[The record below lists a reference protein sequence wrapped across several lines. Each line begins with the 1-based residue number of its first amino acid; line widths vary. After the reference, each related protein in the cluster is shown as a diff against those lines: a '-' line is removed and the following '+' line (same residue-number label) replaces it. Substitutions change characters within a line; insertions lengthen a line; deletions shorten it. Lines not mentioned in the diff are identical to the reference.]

1 MNGTEEAVG
10 DEGVEKRLRSQAHW
24 IYVESAIAALILTV
38 LSFYFASVLSEAAR
52 SSEGLSLEQA
62 ADFLIRHGYVLLF
75 GWVLLE
81 QMGLPIP
88 AVPLLIAA
96 GALTR
101 AGKMNLTFAVVLAF
115 IAVILADLF
124 WYSLGRY
131 RGGRIL
137 KLLCRISLE
146 PDSCVRRT
154 ENLFVRHG
162 VHSLLVAKFIPGLN
176 TAAPSL
182 AGVFRMPVRR
192 FMIFDSLGGLF
203 WVVTF
208 TSLGLIFS
216 DQLEQIAVRALS
228 WGGWAIAVL
237 AGSLAAYILWK
248 FIQRQRFLRRLRI
261 ARITP
266 KELMDK
272 LMAGENISIVDLRQ
286 PMDIEAFPQMIPGA
300 LRIAMEEIE
309 ERHGEDSPGSRRRPL
324 LLVTQRSDQRP
335 GGAAAASQGN
345 HQGST
350 ARRRDRCLASV
361 RFPIRYRKSRQ
372 ETRCPLRKGQF
383 ATITLLRYSHLSN
396 TPSDPL

>member
-1 MNGTEEAVG
+1 MNGTEEVVG
-10 DEGVEKRLRSQAHW
+10 DEGLEKRLRSQARW
-24 IYVESAIAALILTV
+24 IYVESALAASILTV
-38 LSFYFASVLSEAAR
+38 LSFFFASVLPEAAR
-52 SSEGLSLEQA
+52 SSQDLSLEQA
-62 ADFLIRHGYVLLF
+62 ADFLIRHGYAVLF

-88 AVPLLIAA
+88 AAPLLIAA
-96 GALTR
+96 GALAR
-101 AGKMNLTFAVVLAF
+101 AGKMNLTFALALAL

-162 VHSLLVAKFIPGLN
+162 VHSLLVAKFVPGLN

-182 AGVFRMPVRR
+182 AGIFRMPVRR
-192 FMIFDSLGGLF
+192 FMIFDFLGALL
-203 WVVTF
+203 WVVSV

-216 DQLEQIAVRALS
+216 DQLEQIALR
-228 WGGWAIAVL
+228 WGGWLVAVL
-237 AGSLAAYILWK
+237 AGTLAAYVLWK
-248 FIQRQRFLRRLRI
+248 FIQRRRFLRRLRI

-272 LMAGENISIVDLRQ
+272 LRAGETISIVDLRQ

-309 ERHGEDSPGSRRRPL
+309 ERHAEIP
-324 LLVTQRSDQRP
+324 
-335 GGAAAASQGN
+335 
-345 HQGST
+345 
-350 ARRRDRCLASV
+350 RDRDVVLYCS
-361 RFPIRYRKSRQ
+361 
-372 ETRCPLRKGQF
+372 
-383 ATITLLRYSHLSN
+383 
-396 TPSDPL
+396 

>member
-1 MNGTEEAVG
+1 VALAARGARKMNGSEESVG
-10 DEGVEKRLRSQAHW
+10 DEGVEKRLRSRARW
-24 IYVESAIAALILTV
+24 IYVESAIAALILTA
-38 LSFYFASVLSEAAR
+38 LSFFFANVLTEAAR
-52 SSEGLSLEQA
+52 SSKDLSLEQA
-62 ADFLIRHGYVLLF
+62 ADFLIRHGYAVLF

-88 AVPLLIAA
+88 AAPLLIAA
-96 GALTR
+96 GALAR
-101 AGKMNLTFAVVLAF
+101 AGKMNLTFALALAL

-162 VHSLLVAKFIPGLN
+162 VHSLLVAKFVPGLN

-182 AGVFRMPVRR
+182 AGIFRMPVRR
-192 FMIFDSLGGLF
+192 FMIFDSLGALL
-203 WVVTF
+203 WVVSV

-216 DQLEQIAVRALS
+216 DQLEQIALRWS
-228 WGGWAIAVL
+228 GWLVAVL
-237 AGSLAAYILWK
+237 AGSSAAYVLWK
-248 FIQRQRFLRRLRI
+248 FIQRRRFIRRLRI

-272 LMAGENISIVDLRQ
+272 LRAGETISIVDLRQ

-309 ERHGEDSPGSRRRPL
+309 ERHAEIP
-324 LLVTQRSDQRP
+324 
-335 GGAAAASQGN
+335 
-345 HQGST
+345 
-350 ARRRDRCLASV
+350 RDRDVVLYCS
-361 RFPIRYRKSRQ
+361 
-372 ETRCPLRKGQF
+372 
-383 ATITLLRYSHLSN
+383 
-396 TPSDPL
+396 

>member
-1 MNGTEEAVG
+1 MNGTEEPIG
-10 DEGVEKRLRSQAHW
+10 DEGVDKRLRSQAHW

-38 LSFYFASVLSEAAR
+38 LSFFCASVLSAAAR

-62 ADFLIRHGYVLLF
+62 ADFLIRHGYALLF

-96 GALTR
+96 GAATR
-101 AGKMNLTFAVVLAF
+101 AGKMNLTFAVALAF
-115 IAVILADLF
+115 SAVILADLF

-162 VHSLLVAKFIPGLN
+162 VYSLLVAKFIPGLN

-182 AGVFRMPVRR
+182 AGIFRMPVRR
-192 FMIFDSLGGLF
+192 FMIFDSLGALF

-208 TSLGLIFS
+208 TSLGVIFS

-228 WGGWAIAVL
+228 WGGWAITVL

-248 FIQRQRFLRRLRI
+248 FIQRRRFLRRLRI

-272 LMAGENISIVDLRQ
+272 LTAGENISIVDLRQ
-286 PMDIEAFPQMIPGA
+286 PIDIEAFPQMIPGA

-309 ERHGEDSPGSRRRPL
+309 DRHGEIP
-324 LLVTQRSDQRP
+324 
-335 GGAAAASQGN
+335 
-345 HQGST
+345 
-350 ARRRDRCLASV
+350 RDRDVVLYCS
-361 RFPIRYRKSRQ
+361 
-372 ETRCPLRKGQF
+372 
-383 ATITLLRYSHLSN
+383 
-396 TPSDPL
+396 

>member
-1 MNGTEEAVG
+1 LAARGARKMNGSEESVG
-10 DEGVEKRLRSQAHW
+10 DEGVEKRLRSRARW
-24 IYVESAIAALILTV
+24 IYVESAIAALILTA
-38 LSFYFASVLSEAAR
+38 LSFFFANVFTEAAR
-52 SSEGLSLEQA
+52 SSKDLSLEQA
-62 ADFLIRHGYVLLF
+62 ADFLIRHGYAVLF

-88 AVPLLIAA
+88 AAPLLIAA
-96 GALTR
+96 GALAR
-101 AGKMNLTFAVVLAF
+101 AGKMNLTFALALAL

-162 VHSLLVAKFIPGLN
+162 VHSLLVAKFVPGLN

-182 AGVFRMPVRR
+182 AGIFRMPVRR
-192 FMIFDSLGGLF
+192 FMIFDFLGALL
-203 WVVTF
+203 WVVSV

-216 DQLEQIAVRALS
+216 DQLKQIALRWS
-228 WGGWAIAVL
+228 GWLVAVL
-237 AGSLAAYILWK
+237 AGSLAAYVLGK
-248 FIQRQRFLRRLRI
+248 FIQRRRFIRRLRI

-272 LMAGENISIVDLRQ
+272 LRAGETISIVDLRQ

-309 ERHGEDSPGSRRRPL
+309 ERHAEIP
-324 LLVTQRSDQRP
+324 
-335 GGAAAASQGN
+335 
-345 HQGST
+345 
-350 ARRRDRCLASV
+350 RDRDVVLYCS
-361 RFPIRYRKSRQ
+361 
-372 ETRCPLRKGQF
+372 
-383 ATITLLRYSHLSN
+383 
-396 TPSDPL
+396 

>member
-10 DEGVEKRLRSQAHW
+10 DEVVEKRLRSQAHW

-38 LSFYFASVLSEAAR
+38 LSLYFASVLTETAR
-52 SSEGLSLEQA
+52 SSKGLSLEQA
-62 ADFLIRHGYVLLF
+62 ADFLISNGYALLF

-88 AVPLLIAA
+88 AAPLLIAA
-96 GALTR
+96 GALAR
-101 AGKMNLTFAVVLAF
+101 AGKMNLTFAVTLAF

-176 TAAPSL
+176 TAAPTL
-182 AGVFRMPVRR
+182 AGVFGMPLRR
-192 FMIFDSLGGLF
+192 FMIFDSLGGFF
-203 WVVTF
+203 WVVTV

-216 DQLEQIAVRALS
+216 EQLEEIALR
-228 WGGWAIAVL
+228 WGGWLVAVL
-237 AGSLAAYILWK
+237 AGSLAAYVLWK
-248 FIQRQRFLRRLRI
+248 FIQRRRFLRRLRI

-272 LMAGENISIVDLRQ
+272 LTAGETISIVDLRQ

-309 ERHGEDSPGSRRRPL
+309 DRHGEIP
-324 LLVTQRSDQRP
+324 
-335 GGAAAASQGN
+335 
-345 HQGST
+345 
-350 ARRRDRCLASV
+350 RDRDVVLYCS
-361 RFPIRYRKSRQ
+361 
-372 ETRCPLRKGQF
+372 
-383 ATITLLRYSHLSN
+383 
-396 TPSDPL
+396 

>member
-1 MNGTEEAVG
+1 MNGTEEPVR
-10 DEGVEKRLRSQAHW
+10 DEGAEKRLRSQARW

-38 LSFYFASVLSEAAR
+38 LSFVFASVLPEVAR
-52 SSEGLSLEQA
+52 ASRDLSLEQA
-62 ADFLIRHGYVLLF
+62 AGFLIRHGYAVLF

-81 QMGLPIP
+81 QLGLPIP
-88 AVPLLIAA
+88 AAPLLIAA
-96 GALTR
+96 GALAR
-101 AGKMNLTFAVVLAF
+101 AGKINLTFAVVLPFVAL
-115 IAVILADLF
+115 ILADLF

-154 ENLFVRHG
+154 ENLFIRHG
-162 VHSLLVAKFIPGLN
+162 VRSLLVAKFIPGLN

-192 FMIFDSLGGLF
+192 FLIFDSLGGFL
-203 WVVTF
+203 WVVTV

-216 DQLEQIAVRALS
+216 DQLERIALR
-228 WGGWAIAVL
+228 WGGWLVAVL
-237 AGSLAAYILWK
+237 AGSLAAYVLWK
-248 FIQRQRFLRRLRI
+248 FIQRRRFLRRLRI

-272 LMAGENISIVDLRQ
+272 LAAKENISIVDLRQ

-309 ERHGEDSPGSRRRPL
+309 ERHGEIP
-324 LLVTQRSDQRP
+324 
-335 GGAAAASQGN
+335 
-345 HQGST
+345 
-350 ARRRDRCLASV
+350 RDRDVVLYCS
-361 RFPIRYRKSRQ
+361 
-372 ETRCPLRKGQF
+372 
-383 ATITLLRYSHLSN
+383 
-396 TPSDPL
+396 

>member
-1 MNGTEEAVG
+1 MNGTQEPVG
-10 DEGVEKRLRSQAHW
+10 DEGVEKRLRSQARW

-38 LSFYFASVLSEAAR
+38 LSVFFASVLPEAAL
-52 SSEGLSLEQA
+52 SSRDLSLEQA
-62 ADFLIRHGYVLLF
+62 ADFLIRHGYVVLF

-81 QMGLPIP
+81 QLGLPIP
-88 AVPLLIAA
+88 AAPLLIAA
-96 GALTR
+96 GALAR
-101 AGKMNLTFAVVLAF
+101 AGKINLTFAVVLPFVAL
-115 IAVILADLF
+115 ILADLF

-154 ENLFVRHG
+154 ENLFIRHG
-162 VHSLLVAKFIPGLN
+162 VRSLLVAKFIPGLN

-192 FMIFDSLGGLF
+192 FLIFDSLGGFL
-203 WVVTF
+203 WVVTV

-216 DQLEQIAVRALS
+216 DQLERIALR
-228 WGGWAIAVL
+228 WGGWLVAVL
-237 AGSLAAYILWK
+237 AGSLAAYVLWK
-248 FIQRQRFLRRLRI
+248 FIQRRRFLRRLRI

-272 LMAGENISIVDLRQ
+272 LAAKENISIVDLRQ

-309 ERHGEDSPGSRRRPL
+309 ERHGEIP
-324 LLVTQRSDQRP
+324 
-335 GGAAAASQGN
+335 
-345 HQGST
+345 
-350 ARRRDRCLASV
+350 RDRDVVLYCS
-361 RFPIRYRKSRQ
+361 
-372 ETRCPLRKGQF
+372 
-383 ATITLLRYSHLSN
+383 
-396 TPSDPL
+396 

>member
-1 MNGTEEAVG
+1 MAARGARKMNGSEESVG
-10 DEGVEKRLRSQAHW
+10 DEGVEKRLRSRARW
-24 IYVESAIAALILTV
+24 IYVESAIAALILTA
-38 LSFYFASVLSEAAR
+38 LSFFFANVLTEAAR
-52 SSEGLSLEQA
+52 SSKDLSLEQA
-62 ADFLIRHGYVLLF
+62 ADFLIRHGYAVLF

-88 AVPLLIAA
+88 AAPLLIAA
-96 GALTR
+96 GALAR
-101 AGKMNLTFAVVLAF
+101 AGKMNLTFALALAL

-162 VHSLLVAKFIPGLN
+162 VHSLLVAKFVPGLN

-182 AGVFRMPVRR
+182 AGIFRMPVRR
-192 FMIFDSLGGLF
+192 FMIFDFLGALL
-203 WVVTF
+203 WVVSV

-216 DQLEQIAVRALS
+216 DQLEQIALRWS
-228 WGGWAIAVL
+228 GWLVAVL
-237 AGSLAAYILWK
+237 AGSLAAYVLGK
-248 FIQRQRFLRRLRI
+248 FIQRRRFIRRLRI

-272 LMAGENISIVDLRQ
+272 LRAGETISIVDLRQ

-309 ERHGEDSPGSRRRPL
+309 ERHAEIP
-324 LLVTQRSDQRP
+324 
-335 GGAAAASQGN
+335 
-345 HQGST
+345 
-350 ARRRDRCLASV
+350 RDRDVVLYCS
-361 RFPIRYRKSRQ
+361 
-372 ETRCPLRKGQF
+372 
-383 ATITLLRYSHLSN
+383 
-396 TPSDPL
+396 

>member
-1 MNGTEEAVG
+1 V
-10 DEGVEKRLRSQAHW
+10 
-24 IYVESAIAALILTV
+24 
-38 LSFYFASVLSEAAR
+38 
-52 SSEGLSLEQA
+52 
-62 ADFLIRHGYVLLF
+62 LF

-81 QMGLPIP
+81 KLGLPIP
-88 AVPLLIAA
+88 AAPLLIAA
-96 GALTR
+96 GALAR
-101 AGKMNLTFAVVLAF
+101 AGKMNLTFAVTLAF

-162 VHSLLVAKFIPGLN
+162 VRSLLVAKFIPGLN

-182 AGVFRMPVRR
+182 AGVFRMPVQR
-192 FMIFDSLGGLF
+192 FLIFDSLGGFL
-203 WVVTF
+203 WVVTV

-216 DQLEQIAVRALS
+216 DQLEWIALR
-228 WGGWAIAVL
+228 WGGWLVAGL
-237 AGSLAAYILWK
+237 AGGLAAYVLCK
-248 FIQRQRFLRRLRI
+248 FIQRRRFLRRLRI

-272 LMAGENISIVDLRQ
+272 LAAKENISIVDLRQ

-309 ERHGEDSPGSRRRPL
+309 ERHGEIP
-324 LLVTQRSDQRP
+324 
-335 GGAAAASQGN
+335 
-345 HQGST
+345 
-350 ARRRDRCLASV
+350 RDRDVVLYCS
-361 RFPIRYRKSRQ
+361 
-372 ETRCPLRKGQF
+372 
-383 ATITLLRYSHLSN
+383 
-396 TPSDPL
+396 

>member
-1 MNGTEEAVG
+1 MNGTEEPVG
-10 DEGVEKRLRSQAHW
+10 DESVEKRLHSRARW

-38 LSFYFASVLSEAAR
+38 LSFFFASVLPEAAR
-52 SSEGLSLEQA
+52 SFRDLSLEQA
-62 ADFLIRHGYVLLF
+62 ADFLIRHGYAVLF

-81 QMGLPIP
+81 QLGLPIP
-88 AVPLLIAA
+88 AAPLLIAA
-96 GALTR
+96 GALAR
-101 AGKMNLTFAVVLAF
+101 AGKMNLTFALALAL

-162 VHSLLVAKFIPGLN
+162 VHSLLVAKFVPGLN

-182 AGVFRMPVRR
+182 AGIFRMPVRR
-192 FMIFDSLGGLF
+192 FMIFDSLGALL
-203 WVVTF
+203 WVVSV

-216 DQLEQIAVRALS
+216 DQLEQIALRWS
-228 WGGWAIAVL
+228 GWLVAVL
-237 AGSLAAYILWK
+237 AGSLAAYVLGK
-248 FIQRQRFLRRLRI
+248 FIQRRRFIRHLRI

-272 LMAGENISIVDLRQ
+272 LRAGETISIVDLRQ

-309 ERHGEDSPGSRRRPL
+309 ERHGEIP
-324 LLVTQRSDQRP
+324 
-335 GGAAAASQGN
+335 
-345 HQGST
+345 
-350 ARRRDRCLASV
+350 RDRDVVLYCS
-361 RFPIRYRKSRQ
+361 
-372 ETRCPLRKGQF
+372 
-383 ATITLLRYSHLSN
+383 
-396 TPSDPL
+396 

>member
-1 MNGTEEAVG
+1 VALAARGARKMNGSEESVG
-10 DEGVEKRLRSQAHW
+10 DEGVEKRLRSRARW
-24 IYVESAIAALILTV
+24 IYVESAIAALILTA
-38 LSFYFASVLSEAAR
+38 LSFFFANVFTEAAR
-52 SSEGLSLEQA
+52 SSKDLSLEQA
-62 ADFLIRHGYVLLF
+62 ADFLIRHGYAVLF

-88 AVPLLIAA
+88 AAPLLIAA
-96 GALTR
+96 GALAR
-101 AGKMNLTFAVVLAF
+101 AGKMNLTFALALAL

-162 VHSLLVAKFIPGLN
+162 VHSLLVAKFVPGLN

-182 AGVFRMPVRR
+182 AGIFRMPVRR
-192 FMIFDSLGGLF
+192 FMIFDFLGALL
-203 WVVTF
+203 WVVSV

-216 DQLEQIAVRALS
+216 DQLEQIALRWS
-228 WGGWAIAVL
+228 GWLVAVL
-237 AGSLAAYILWK
+237 AGSLAAYVLGK
-248 FIQRQRFLRRLRI
+248 FIQRRRFIRRLRI

-272 LMAGENISIVDLRQ
+272 LRAGETISIVDLRQ

-309 ERHGEDSPGSRRRPL
+309 ERHAEIP
-324 LLVTQRSDQRP
+324 
-335 GGAAAASQGN
+335 
-345 HQGST
+345 
-350 ARRRDRCLASV
+350 RDRDVVLYCS
-361 RFPIRYRKSRQ
+361 
-372 ETRCPLRKGQF
+372 
-383 ATITLLRYSHLSN
+383 
-396 TPSDPL
+396 